1 MGSEGMRVKPLSR
14 KWCCALLLLA
24 VLCLGQ
30 TSGVYLMQVNNGST
44 TVASWS
50 SYGRLK
56 CDGTTVTCTASGSQV
71 TLAAINL
78 SRTPALPN
86 GTTATTQT
94 ASDTST
100 DVATDA
106 FVANNLASYQTTT
119 TAQAAYSGHGSC
131 TNQAVTAA
139 NANAGPTCTT
149 ITSAYVDSSI
159 APTTSLLPNSTAA
172 PWLTVGHVSQTS
184 GAPFSGSANKA
195 SFYGIILNAPKTT
208 SQMTYFV
215 GTTADNTSNTYDFG
229 LYSGTSGGTCTLV
242 THLGATA
249 GTTLAPAASAWHTV
263 NWTGGSVTLP
273 PGRYYLALTSSATT
287 AQFTTGTDSAELTFL
302 GSVGNV
308 SIATGGSLPASVTCP
323 ADSYTTAGAF
333 PAWSIN

>member
-1 MGSEGMRVKPLSR
+1 VGRSGGNAGRDSKKKPAGKVLKLTEEEKMLTLSFLVSLAGHAQTGAPGS
-14 KWCCALLLLA
+14 
-24 VLCLGQ
+24 
-30 TSGVYLMQVNNGST
+30 
-44 TVASWS
+44 
-50 SYGRLK
+50 
-56 CDGTTVTCTASGSQV
+56 SGSNSIV
-71 TLAAINL
+71 GA
-78 SRTPALPN
+78 
-86 GTTATTQT
+86 G
-94 ASDTST
+94 
-100 DVATDA
+100 
-106 FVANNLASYQTTT
+106 
-119 TAQAAYSGHGSC
+119 GC
-131 TNQAVTAA
+131 TNKVVTAVNLGGA
-139 NANAGPTCTT
+139 PTCTT
-149 ITSAYVDSSI
+149 LTSAYVDSSI
-159 APTTSLLPNSTAA
+159 APTTSLPPNSTAA
-172 PWLTVGHVSQTS
+172 PWLTVGHVSQTN

-229 LYSGTSGGTCTLV
+229 IYSGTSGGTCTLQA
-242 THLGATA
+242 HLGATA

-263 NWTGGSVTLP
+263 SWTGGSVTLP

-308 SIATGGSLPASVTCP
+308 NIATGGSLPASVTCP